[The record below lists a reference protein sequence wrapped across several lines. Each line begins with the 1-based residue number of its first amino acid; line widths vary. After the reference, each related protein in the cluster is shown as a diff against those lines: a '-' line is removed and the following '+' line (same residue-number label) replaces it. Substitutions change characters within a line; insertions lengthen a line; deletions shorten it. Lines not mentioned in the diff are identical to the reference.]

1 MRLLSCG
8 MHRGASIEQL
18 RDISNFQNSFIYLWL
33 VYVKP
38 SSLSIQHFV
47 GVIMLCH
54 SLILFYHSSVNFFVS
69 SFCPELLT

>member
-1 MRLLSCG
+1 MKLLSCG

-38 SSLSIQHFV
+38 SSLSIQYMAAV
-47 GVIMLCH
+47 TLELKKRAKQTKSVYI
-54 SLILFYHSSVNFFVS
+54 YSSNRGYMRAI
-69 SFCPELLT
+69 